1 MESTEVKIINAAT
14 VVFTQ
19 GGVRGSSLRKV
30 AEMAGVS
37 RQTLYAHFGTKDD
50 LLAAVIRQVVSD
62 MLAQLHHSWQGSE
75 TLDQQ
80 LEQFFDLAIR
90 KPFDLLQVHPDL
102 KDLLRGVGYKTA
114 QIADHADEEKAAAL
128 QQVLARY
135 GQQLA
140 SNGISAGQ
148 LGGYIVDV
156 SRNLKYSCANR
167 EDLDQNLDLLKKSVL
182 ALVLGRA
189 QGAPDSAP

>member
-1 MESTEVKIINAAT
+1 MESTEVKIINAAN

-19 GGVRGSSLRKV
+19 GGVRGSSLREV

-62 MLAQLHHSWQGSE
+62 MLAQLHHSWQGSDS
-75 TLDQQ
+75 LDQQ

-128 QQVLARY
+128 QQVLAPY

-182 ALVLGRA
+182 ALALGRA